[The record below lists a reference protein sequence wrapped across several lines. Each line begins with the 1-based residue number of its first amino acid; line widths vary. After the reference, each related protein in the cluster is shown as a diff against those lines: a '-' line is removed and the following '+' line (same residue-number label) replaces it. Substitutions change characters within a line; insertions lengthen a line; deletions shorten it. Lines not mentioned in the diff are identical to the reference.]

1 VLKQRAS
8 PIFAELRGGV
18 VRDGVMTNQKATEL
32 AWVAESLEDLA
43 IVLRELH
50 GLDEIADQLDLARER
65 LERCPTP
72 TSRWKEIN
80 SAANAVLMYA
90 KRSRA

>member
-1 VLKQRAS
+1 
-8 PIFAELRGGV
+8 
-18 VRDGVMTNQKATEL
+18 MTDPKLAEL

-65 LERCPTP
+65 LDNCPTP
-72 TSRWKEIN
+72 TPRWKKIN
-80 SAANAVLMYA
+80 SAADAVLMFPG
-90 KRSRA
+90 RSRA